1 MAHLNPGAPDDHGQ
15 MASRKAAE
23 RLEQFLKNNPSLQVS
38 NLSSQHLSANAEPDP
53 ILAIASSI
61 PHCPITPESVDL
73 LLAVRNINRN
83 MFAALDPS
91 AHIEIKPWNK
101 KGIEGEPQ
109 GGGVTSILRGDI
121 LEKAAVNMSV
131 VCGPSYP
138 SLEKEYSG
146 KPFTAAGVSLICHPK
161 NPNAPIAHMNV
172 RMLTVGSGAETVS
185 WIGGGA
191 DLTPMVKFPEDTK
204 MFHAAMEQSCIQNRL
219 GNYPRFREWCDEYF
233 FIPHRGETRGVG
245 GIFFDYQPLLQ
256 QTEHTDLG
264 LLLDVGQL
272 FARTYAEI
280 LARRVEMAYDDALA
294 DKHLYW
300 RGRYAEFNL
309 AYDRGTR
316 FGLMSGGNVEAI
328 FASLPPVVKW

>member
-1 MAHLNPGAPDDHGQ
+1 MTNSPLGAPD
-15 MASRKAAE
+15 ASSRP
-23 RLEQFLKNNPSLQVS
+23 LS
-38 NLSSQHLSANAEPDP
+38 NLNAEARLQAFQHENPLLKLQELGAAQPSPGNADP
-53 ILAIASSI
+53 IWALAETI
-61 PHCPITPESVDL
+61 PNCPIPEDRLRMLV
-73 LLAVRNINRN
+73 AVRNMNRN

-91 AHIEIKPWNK
+91 AVIEIKPWNK
-101 KGIEGEPQ
+101 SGPAGEPQ
-109 GGGVTSILRGDI
+109 GGGVTTIVRGDI

-131 VCGPSYP
+131 VSGPSYP
-138 SLEKEYSG
+138 SIEKEYSG

-172 RMLTVGSGAETVS
+172 RMLVVGTGDDQIS

-191 DLTPMVKFPEDTK
+191 DLTPMVKFETDTQ
-204 MFHAAMEQSCIQNRL
+204 MFHQAMEHSCVNNRL

-245 GIFFDYQPLLQ
+245 GIFFDYLPLEQ
-256 QTEHTDLG
+256 HSDLS

-272 FARTYAEI
+272 FAQTYAEI
-280 LARRVEMAYDDALA
+280 LARRVEMAYDTSLA

-316 FGLMSGGNVEAI
+316 FGLMSGGNIEAI
-328 FASLPPVVKW
+328 FASLPPIVKW